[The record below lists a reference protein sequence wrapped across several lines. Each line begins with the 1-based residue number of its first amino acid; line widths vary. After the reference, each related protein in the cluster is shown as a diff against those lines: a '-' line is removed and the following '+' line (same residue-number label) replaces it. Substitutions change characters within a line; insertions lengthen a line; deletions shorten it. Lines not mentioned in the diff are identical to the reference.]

1 MRHFES
7 ISLAVLMKAVVFNK
21 TIAPVGQYI
30 AYRTVS
36 DIWAQGQWLSGH
48 LAGSVELRHEQN
60 TTNSISLTF
69 LRRTNGSE
77 VLLMF
82 SLIVSKQNYRLK

>member
-1 MRHFES
+1 
-7 ISLAVLMKAVVFNK
+7 MKSVVFNK
-21 TIAPVGQYI
+21 TIAPGGQYI

>member
-1 MRHFES
+1 
-7 ISLAVLMKAVVFNK
+7 MKALVFNK
-21 TIAPVGQYI
+21 TFTPGGQFI

-48 LAGSVELRHEQN
+48 SVGSVELRHEQIKN
-60 TTNSISLTF
+60 NSISLTF
-69 LRRTNGSE
+69 LGRTNGSE

-82 SLIVSKQNYRLK
+82 SLIVSKQNYPLK

>member
-1 MRHFES
+1 MFD
-7 ISLAVLMKAVVFNK
+7 K
-21 TIAPVGQYI
+21 TITPGGQFI
-30 AYRTVS
+30 AYRTVN

-48 LAGSVELRHEQN
+48 SVGSVELRHEQN
-60 TTNSISLTF
+60 TPNSTSLTL

-82 SLIVSKQNYRLK
+82 SLIVSKQNYLLKYNSVLYVLNN